1 MTPAMTDYGIDRL
14 SDADKIALAHEIL
27 GSVEQDS
34 QISNEW
40 KQEIDRRLDSHVA
53 NPDAAIPW
61 EQARRASEGNP
72 ITSAR

>member
-1 MTPAMTDYGIDRL
+1 MTLTMTDYGIDRL

-40 KQEIDRRLDSHVA
+40 KQEIDRRLDSHAA

-61 EQARRASEGNP
+61 EQVEAATRARLKK
-72 ITSAR
+72 